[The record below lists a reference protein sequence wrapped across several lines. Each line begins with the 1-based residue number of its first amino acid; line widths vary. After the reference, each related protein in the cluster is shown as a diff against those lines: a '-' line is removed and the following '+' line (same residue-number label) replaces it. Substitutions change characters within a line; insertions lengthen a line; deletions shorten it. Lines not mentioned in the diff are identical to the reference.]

1 MVAFATNK
9 DCTMD
14 TMLLTERTLT
24 DLDHARLK
32 RLLAGTPAGSG
43 QASIA
48 ALRAAMDNADLVPSR
63 TIPPD
68 VVTMY
73 SRVVVVESTTRRDQV
88 LTVCYP
94 EDADPAEGFVSVLSP
109 VGSSLVGLQVG
120 SVAVWQ
126 TPGGDEGRALVSAI
140 LFQPE
145 ANGDFVL

>member
-1 MVAFATNK
+1 MVAVATDK

-32 RLLAGTPAGSG
+32 RLLAGTPAGPG

-88 LTVCYP
+88 LFP
-94 EDADPAEGFVSVLSP
+94 ADGPPPGTTAAGGIGSP
-109 VGSSLVGLQVG
+109 R
-120 SVAVWQ
+120 
-126 TPGGDEGRALVSAI
+126 GRRGTRLAPRSDPPPPRLR
-140 LFQPE
+140 E
-145 ANGDFVL
+145 WT

>member
-1 MVAFATNK
+1 
-9 DCTMD
+9 MD

-32 RLLAGTPAGSG
+32 RLLAGTPAGPG

-48 ALRAAMDNADLVPSR
+48 ALQAAMDNADLVPSR

-73 SRVVVVESTTRRDQV
+73 SRVVVVESTKRRDQV

-109 VGSSLVGLQVG
+109 VGSSLLGLRVG
-120 SVAVWQ
+120 SVAAWQ
-126 TPGGDEGRALVSAI
+126 TPSGDEVRALVSAI

-145 ANGDFVL
+145 STGDFVL